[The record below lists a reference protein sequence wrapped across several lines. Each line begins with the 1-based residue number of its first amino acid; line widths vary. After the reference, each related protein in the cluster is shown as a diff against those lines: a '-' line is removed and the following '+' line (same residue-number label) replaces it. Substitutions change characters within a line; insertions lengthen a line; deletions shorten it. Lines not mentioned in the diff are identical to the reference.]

1 MKLKWDF
8 HELYDF
14 GKRVGNV
21 SKFEDT
27 CEKLT
32 QELAKVLHSM
42 LINDT
47 PVKTG
52 KLRAGWTDG
61 ENYKYTVKKVSNGF
75 EVELKNE
82 VPYALSVNDGH
93 YSFNQFNVGGTPYDV
108 KNRVKVRKRSKYDTL
123 DINES
128 KYVFGHFFVE
138 ASIAKLE
145 NSKTLEKV
153 LYKELE
159 KWFRWCVDGK

>member
-27 CEKLT
+27 CKKLT

-42 LINDT
+42 LLNDT

-52 KLRAGWTDG
+52 ELRSGWTDG

-75 EVELKNE
+75 EVELKNK

-93 YSFNQFNVGGTPYDV
+93 YSYNQYGGAYVV
-108 KNRVKVRKRSKYDTL
+108 KNRTVPYTQGNSDATF
-123 DINES
+123 
-128 KYVFGHFFVE
+128 VFGHFFVE
-138 ASIAKLE
+138 KSILKLE
-145 NSKTLEKV
+145 NSNTLEKV